1 MGAARYAC
9 GALLFNTV
17 LGDPDSADLHSVPVV
32 ISYHSYTCSMSTLNK
47 LILGDNLEILKHLDS
62 ESVDLI
68 YLDPPF
74 FSNRNYEVIWGD
86 EGEVR
91 SFKDRWSGGM
101 DHYIGWLKER
111 VEEMHRILKS
121 TGSMFLHCDWH
132 ANSWIRVEILDK
144 LFGGTNFRGEII
156 WERTTAHSDAKK
168 KLAVITDTIW
178 YYTKSEKFTYVPV
191 HAGHSEAY
199 IKSHYNLDDNNGKG
213 PYQLDNMTS
222 PNPRPKMM
230 YEWNGFSSPE
240 MGWRY
245 ELVTMQKLHDEG
257 RIYYPTNKDG
267 SLDHSRRPR
276 LKRYLK
282 EQKGTILGNTWM
294 DINPVNSQATER
306 IGYPTQKPEAL
317 MDRIIRMASNEGDVV
332 MDPFVGGGTTV
343 AVADKL
349 QRRWIGIDQS
359 VQAIKVTQYRLDNQR
374 DLMSQD
380 FTVQLHKYDYDTLR
394 NKDAFAFESWIIG
407 QFGGTANTKQRSDLG
422 LDGKHQDGA
431 PIQVKRSDAVG
442 RNVIDNLFSALQRFD
457 KKLYEKKKAAGAPAA
472 YLIAFSFNKGAVEEV
487 ARLKSK
493 EGCIIKLVAVEDIV
507 PIAKKPTVSM
517 TITELGRDK
526 RGVRQLKLDA
536 AGKSEAGIEFFSW
549 DWDYDPAKGFRPEVL
564 LDRIGTQEH
573 TFKPGLHSIAVM
585 AVDAAGLEG
594 IEVVKL
600 KVNGTVERH

>member
-1 MGAARYAC
+1 MER
-9 GALLFNTV
+9 
-17 LGDPDSADLHSVPVV
+17 S
-32 ISYHSYTCSMSTLNK
+32 LNK
-47 LILGDNLEILKHLDS
+47 LILGDNLEILKQLDS

-111 VEEMHRILKS
+111 VEEMHRILKP
-121 TGSMFLHCDWH
+121 TGSIFLHCDWH

-144 LFGGTNFRGEII
+144 LFGSSNFRGEII
-156 WERTTAHSDAKK
+156 WQRTGAHGDAKK
-168 KLAVITDTIW
+168 KLAVISDTIW
-178 YYTKSEKFTYVPV
+178 YYTKTDKCCYNAVYVKHEDEYLKV
-191 HAGHSEAY
+191 KY
-199 IKSHYNLDDNNGKG
+199 RYDDGDG
-213 PYQLDNMTS
+213 RGLYRLDNMLS
-222 PNPRPKMM
+222 PNPRPRMV
-230 YEWNGFSSPE
+230 YEWQGFPSPE
-240 MGWRY
+240 IGWRY
-245 ELVTMQKLHDEG
+245 DRTRMKELHDDG
-257 RIYYPTNKDG
+257 RIQYPKHKDG
-267 SLDHSRRPR
+267 APDFSKRPQ
-276 LKRYLK
+276 LKRYLS
-282 EQKGTILGNTWM
+282 EQKGNIVGNVWT
-294 DINPVNSQATER
+294 DIDPVNSQADER

-317 MDRIIRMASNEGDVV
+317 MERIIRMASNEGDVV

-349 QRRWIGIDQS
+349 QRKWIGIDQS

-422 LDGKHQDGA
+422 LDGKHHDGA

-507 PIAKKPTVSM
+507 PIAKKPTVKMS
-517 TITELGRDK
+517 ISELDRDK
-526 RGVRQLKLDA
+526 KGVRELKLA
-536 AGKSEAGIEFFSW
+536 AEGTSEAGIEFFSW
-549 DWDYDPAKGFRPEVL
+549 DWDYDATQGFKPEVL
-564 LDRIGTQEH
+564 LDRIGTQQKH
-573 TFKPGLHSIAVM
+573 FKPGLHTIAVM

-600 KVNGTVERH
+600 KVNGSVERS